1 MSIQYRT
8 LVTLFSLVIST
19 TLFAE
24 EQTNSQNKEL
34 LAAVKKLD
42 LAFETQDKET
52 IRQMTDPQHLSIA
65 PSYQFFNQKDQLKA
79 LPKLKI
85 SLFKTGKKTILHT
98 TEHSALITYKAK
110 LEGTFD
116 GTPLAKHVQIVEL
129 WVKRKG
135 KWIEVSYQETQ
146 LP

>member
-110 LEGTFD
+110 LEGNFD
-116 GTPLAKHVQIVEL
+116 GTALPNHVQIVEL